1 MERTAVNGQD
11 VKGMAKDARETL
23 HQGAKVVRDRL
34 EDTAGDINAQFQD
47 VRERGMKAI
56 DASTDYIKTNPWG
69 VVLGAAAVGLVA
81 GMLLRG
87 RNK

>member
-1 MERTAVNGQD
+1 MERTTMNGQD

-23 HQGAKVVRDRL
+23 NSGAKIVRDRI
-34 EDTAGDINAQFQD
+34 EGTASDFSAQFQD

-81 GMLLRG
+81 GLLLRG